1 MKTTLLIL
9 VLAVFFICTTVSGQI
24 GKSDSTKPD
33 NMNTTAR
40 NKEVI
45 LDLYENTLNN
55 RRFERLEQV
64 IAPDYSNARGGT
76 GPEGFIKGVVDVL
89 NAFPDAQWQVEELVA
104 EGEKVMVKQKM
115 SGTHTGVFQ
124 AIQPTGKKVVNE
136 GFVIYEFG
144 NGKIVRHQIQTDRF
158 SFFQQLGVLPADIA
172 AAQNDNQTVY
182 FVDKFIVP
190 ASSLDEFKRQM
201 QYNRDFIK
209 RLPGFI
215 RDNVLARYE
224 DNGDV
229 VLVTIAEW
237 RSQQDLDHAKVSVQE
252 EYRRVKFN
260 PAEFLQRLDIT
271 MEREQYT
278 TFTRSYNR

>member
-1 MKTTLLIL
+1 MTMKTTLLIL
-9 VLAVFFICTTVSGQI
+9 ALPVFFICATASGQI
-24 GKSDSTKPD
+24 GKADSPKP
-33 NMNTTAR
+33 NEMNTTAG

-45 LDLYENTLNN
+45 FSLYENTLNN

-76 GPEGFIKGVVDVL
+76 GVEGFSKGVIDVL

-104 EGEKVMVKQKM
+104 EGDKVMVKQKM

-144 NGKIVRHQIQTDRF
+144 NGKIVRHEILTDRF
-158 SFFQQLGVLPADIA
+158 SFFQQLGVLPADVA
-172 AAQNDNQTVY
+172 ASPNGDAAVY

-190 ASSLDEFKRQM
+190 ASSIDEFTRQM

-215 RDNVLARYE
+215 RDNVLVRDV

-229 VLVTIAEW
+229 VLITIAEW
-237 RSQQDLDHAKVSVQE
+237 RSRQDLDHAKVSVQE

-260 PAEFLQRLDIT
+260 PAEFLQRLDVT

-278 TFTRSYNR
+278 SFTR

>member
-9 VLAVFFICTTVSGQI
+9 VLPLFFICATVSGQI
-24 GKSDSTKPD
+24 GKADSPKP
-33 NMNTTAR
+33 NEMNTTAG

-45 LDLYENTLNN
+45 FSLYENTLNN
-55 RRFERLEQV
+55 RRFELLEQV

-76 GPEGFIKGVVDVL
+76 GVEGFSKGVIDVL

-104 EGEKVMVKQKM
+104 EGDKVMVKQKM
-115 SGTHTGVFQ
+115 IGTHTGVFQ

-144 NGKIVRHQIQTDRF
+144 NGKIVRHEILTDRF
-158 SFFQQLGVLPADIA
+158 SFFQQLGVLPADVA
-172 AAQNDNQTVY
+172 ASPNGDAAVY

-190 ASSLDEFKRQM
+190 ASSIDEFTRQM

-215 RDNVLARYE
+215 RDNVLVRDV

-229 VLVTIAEW
+229 VLITIAEW

-260 PAEFLQRLDIT
+260 PAEFLQRLDVT

-278 TFTRSYNR
+278 SFTR